1 MLNKFLIRSI
11 ERYQRTLSPKLYDR
25 GVRCI
30 FEQSCSNYAIAVLEQ
45 RNTATACIQLAL
57 AEQRLFLLKTKAFK
71 RYVEEAAIHLKS
83 AKRHAQSLR

>member
-25 GVRCI
+25 GIRCI

-45 RNTATACIQLAL
+45 RSTATACILIVYRILRCNPINAFLKRRAL
-57 AEQRLFLLKTKAFK
+57 KDNKII
-71 RYVEEAAIHLKS
+71 YG
-83 AKRHAQSLR
+83 

>member
-11 ERYQRTLSPKLYDR
+11 ERYQKTLSPKLYDR

-45 RNTATACIQLAL
+45 RSTATACILIAYRIL
-57 AEQRLFLLKTKAFK
+57 RCNPINGFLKRRELKDNKLI
-71 RYVEEAAIHLKS
+71 YGQGI
-83 AKRHAQSLR
+83 